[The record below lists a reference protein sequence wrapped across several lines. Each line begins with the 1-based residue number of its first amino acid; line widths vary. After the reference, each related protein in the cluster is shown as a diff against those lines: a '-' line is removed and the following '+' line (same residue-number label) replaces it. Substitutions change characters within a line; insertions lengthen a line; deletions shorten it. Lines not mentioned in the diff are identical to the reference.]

1 MADNIMGP
9 EVNLGLNVNLDLDQS
24 AQDAS
29 TLADQIK
36 QMRIDQ
42 EAFRDV
48 IADTQ
53 DRLREMT
60 SEFQEQLSLRQQLL
74 DAEQSLRNLSDS
86 RTQSLQDQV
95 SAYREMEQSMSRLSQ
110 TSGGGMPYM
119 GGMGGMGGMGRMS
132 GFYGGGGMGMG
143 GFYNPMSGT
152 MMGMGGFPSAFSSSP
167 AEEAMQAEEIYK
179 EEENRGFMDR
189 ARQHAQD
196 LFYFAGVPHEL
207 SNTYQSIGIG
217 LNRAAL
223 ISPSLR
229 GASLAWNRFG
239 KSFGGASKAAG
250 AGAKISGF
258 ASDATALD
266 DATAASEAGV
276 GLTAA
281 GSAALA
287 LRFAGPIGLAATS
300 AMLGYKVVGDVLRT
314 GQEYGALTGSDSPI
328 GGYQADIQARL
339 GSLLNPLMPYG
350 VSQQI
355 ESTGLASGY
364 KLNSNYLNGYRDFA
378 SGAFERYQM
387 SPGESQAMFQN
398 AVVRAGASSEQL
410 SKALQSV
417 AQNAANTG
425 TSFKMATENLNGSIQ
440 YLSSTGMSGQAL
452 IGASTALSTQF
463 TGGSNKMTQIL
474 QGVPDQFNNFFGG
487 TMGQALLAS
496 QMNTTWSG
504 LYAAEAN
511 LKGGTHGAAFAA
523 QEDATIM
530 HLMTS
535 MGMHKGIDI
544 GKINDQAMNM
554 SMEFQQLGMNIDPKT
569 AANLA
574 DYYFNHSGALEKKIN
589 KPPTA
594 PNIHDYQAPGHG
606 KFRVGTGNEKPR
618 WKAATLTEHATSSN
632 SIIELGLSMIGL
644 GETPGISSGGKDAYD
659 AAMKKYKAAEK
670 KYNDQ
675 SKNPSGSTSI
685 IENALMGQSTN
696 TVQVEFTGK
705 AKEWFQTHGPKNSG
719 N

>member
-281 GSAALA
+281 SEAGVGLTAAGSAALA

-328 GGYQADIQARL
+328 GGYQADLQARL

-387 SPGESQAMFQN
+387 SPGEAQSMFQN
-398 AVVRAGASSEQL
+398 AVVKAGASSNQL
-410 SKALQSV
+410 SKALQDV

-425 TSFKMATENLNGSIQ
+425 TSFKLATDTFNGSIQ
-440 YLSSTGMSGQAL
+440 TLTGLGLSGQAVTDAA
-452 IGASTALSTQF
+452 GSNTNAF
-463 TGGSNKMTQIL
+463 TGGSQRTTQIL
-474 QGVPDQFNNFFGG
+474 SGVSGQMDKFFNGI
-487 TMGQALLAS
+487 TGQALLAN
-496 QMNTTWSG
+496 QMSTDWSH
-504 LYAAEAN
+504 LYAKESTM
-511 LKGGTHGAAFAA
+511 GGK
-523 QEDATIM
+523 QESAYQNATIM
-530 HLMTS
+530 HLMSS
-535 MGMHKGIDI
+535 MGIHKGSTSGQI
-544 GKINDQAMNM
+544 KDQSMNM
-554 SMEFQQLGMNIDPKT
+554 SVMFQQLGMNIDPNT
-569 AANLA
+569 AYNLA
-574 DYYFNHSGALEKKIN
+574 QYMFNNTGALEKKIG
-589 KPPTA
+589 KA
-594 PNIHDYQAPGHG
+594 PDKHEFMHRDWDTENAVGKGNWVWNQADMGGDSRPIGPDGHA
-606 KFRVGTGNEKPR
+606 KYN
-618 WKAATLTEHATSSN
+618 AALKKYRDTQNNNSN
-632 SIIELGLSMIGL
+632 SVNNILQ
-644 GETPGISSGGKDAYD
+644 DAL
-659 AAMKKYKAAEK
+659 
-670 KYNDQ
+670 N
-675 SKNPSGSTSI
+675 G
-685 IENALMGQSTN
+685 TN
-696 TVQVEFTGK
+696 TQTVQVEFTGK